1 MRVRNTFIWPPGLPS
16 SAALSSRP
24 APFLALGSGRP
35 GATLSCALL
44 CLLLAASSYAAS
56 IHTENFDFGSMGTGN
71 LHGQD
76 SWVANP
82 TDAGQVQ
89 NTAFAAGDQG
99 VSITNDG
106 SVASG
111 ATISRSFTVGA
122 STNIVWTEWM
132 ARPQPMLRS
141 SFLFDTNATVLFYV
155 NDSNKLVVYNGT
167 TTNALSTTVTPDTW
181 TRFTV
186 RSDYSAKTWDLW
198 VDRTSVVTGLGFYNT
213 GATGFSDLGVSH
225 GSTDG
230 ALAYVDEL
238 DINGIVK
245 QSSAAD
251 ATLDFSETFESYQI
265 GSLYGQS
272 SWTVSDDDSAM
283 VQAYA
288 VQTGTWAA
296 SIENNNG
303 NSSFSTLSQGV
314 NDSTATNEV
323 WSDFYAQPVFATRA
337 TVVPDDDATTAF
349 YVDDAT
355 DRLVVFDGTN
365 RLVLANQA
373 ALTEG
378 SWTRFTVGA
387 DYQSGTWDIWVD
399 GAAYALDL
407 GFYNAS
413 VSQFASFN
421 VQEGETASDTSYVDS
436 IAITA
441 AKPGDIV
448 DDGPT
453 VSIADAGATEGDAG
467 TVAMS
472 FTVTLDTT
480 LDQDVTF
487 DFGTSDST
495 ATAGADYTAT
505 NGSLTIVAGATTTEI
520 NVVVDGDTFGENNET
535 LTVTL
540 SNIVAAVFTDA
551 TATGTITDND
561 EQPAANVLGGA
572 TGISTTEA
580 TANISVTSTGGAPTE
595 AWVFWGESDGTT
607 YKPDE
612 NPGSDWDFGRYV
624 GPVGVEDV
632 TGVMTGLTANTL
644 YYFCTYVSNAHL
656 QVWSDTRQFSTG
668 PWTLDFSEDAESL
681 LTGNIQGQRGWEVTP
696 NALATVISNSAAA
709 NGGDHYVTVTNSVGG
724 SATTL
729 SHPFTDSTA
738 TNEVWSDFY
747 AKVRHV
753 SREFVGVNPNATTA
767 FFVNDS
773 GELVVFDGTTKTNL
787 ASKPLIAEGSWTR
800 FTVKADYDAATWS
813 IWVGADPYAAG
824 LDFHNASA
832 TQFEQFAVDEGDTAG
847 TSALDDLA
855 ITTTAPAGIGDLP
868 EITIS
873 AATSVTNHAATLNA
887 TLVATNGASTDVYVA
902 YGTNDESTVV
912 ANWDTNVLVS
922 SAASP
927 GGTTKPVTGLTASE
941 DYVYRFFASNSV
953 GVAWTDATNFTT
965 EVASMSIADATPVT
979 EPDGAA
985 TIDAT
990 FTVSLSGASASNV
1003 TATFAANSGT
1013 ADEDV
1018 DFVDTNG
1025 TVNITAGTT
1034 SADIVVVV
1042 RGDDAGEP
1050 TEMFT
1055 VTLASPAN
1063 AAITDASGTGT
1074 INDNDEQPAAN
1085 VLGGAMSIST
1095 SEATAN
1101 ISVTSTGGAP
1111 TEAWVFWGES
1121 DGTTYKPD
1129 ENPGSD
1135 WDFGRY
1141 VGPVGVEDVTGVM
1154 TGLTANTLYYFRTYV
1169 SNTYTEAWSAT
1180 RQFTTGPWELDFSE
1194 TFETLLTDN
1203 IQGQRGW
1210 ENSPNYLASVQS
1222 GGAQGGSQ
1230 YGLLTNSSARSA
1242 TTLSHGFDNTA
1253 AINEVWSDFYAK
1265 PVFASRTNVVPNDD
1279 ATTAFFVNSS
1289 GKVVVFDGTAKT
1301 TLTSKPS
1308 VTVDTWTRFTVK
1320 ADYTAKTWSLWVDK
1334 VEMDTGLGFYNSAI
1348 TQFEIFAVDEGS
1360 ESGLATLDS
1369 IDISTTVPSDLLE
1382 AAGTLFKFR

>member
-1 MRVRNTFIWPPGLPS
+1 MRVRNTFIWPPG
-16 SAALSSRP
+16 RP
-24 APFLALGSGRP
+24 PLGVG
-35 GATLSCALL
+35 CW
-44 CLLLAASSYAAS
+44 LLAVGCSFLLAGLSHAAN
-56 IHTENFDFGSMGTGN
+56 IHTESFDSGSMSTGDLN
-71 LHGQD
+71 GED
-76 SWVANP
+76 SWVASP

-89 NTAFAAGDQG
+89 NTTFAAGDQG

-155 NDSNKLVVYNGT
+155 NDSNKLVVFDGT

-198 VDRTSVVTGLGFYNT
+198 VDRTSVATGLGFYNT
-213 GATGFSDLGVSH
+213 GASGFSELGVTE

-230 ALAYVDEL
+230 SLCYLDEL
-238 DINGIVK
+238 DIDGIVK

-265 GSLYGQS
+265 GSLYGQG
-272 SWTVSDDDSAM
+272 SWAVADDDSVM
-283 VQAYA
+283 VQPDT
-288 VQTGTWAA
+288 VQAGTWAA
-296 SIENNNG
+296 SIENKNG
-303 NSSFSTLSQGV
+303 NSSFSTLSQGF
-314 NDSTATNEV
+314 NDSTATNVV

-337 TVVPDDDATTAF
+337 TVVPDDDATMAF

-355 DRLVVFDGTN
+355 DKLVVFDGTN
-365 RLVLANQA
+365 RVVLANRA

-378 SWTRFTVGA
+378 TWTRFTVGA
-387 DYQSGTWDIWVD
+387 DYQSRTWDIWVD
-399 GAAYALDL
+399 GDAYALDL
-407 GFYNAS
+407 GFYNAG

-421 VQEGETASDTSYVDS
+421 VQEGETGNDTSYVDS
-436 IAITA
+436 TAITS

-448 DDGPT
+448 DDGPGLA
-453 VSIADAGATEGDAG
+453 VADAGVTEGDAG
-467 TVAMS
+467 TQLMTFNVS
-472 FTVTLDTT
+472 LDTT

-487 DFGTSDST
+487 DFGTSDGT

-607 YKPDE
+607 YKPSE
-612 NPGSDWDFGRYV
+612 NPGSDWDHGR
-624 GPVGVEDV
+624 D
-632 TGVMTGLTANTL
+632 
-644 YYFCTYVSNAHL
+644 
-656 QVWSDTRQFSTG
+656 
-668 PWTLDFSEDAESL
+668 
-681 LTGNIQGQRGWEVTP
+681 
-696 NALATVISNSAAA
+696 
-709 NGGDHYVTVTNSVGG
+709 
-724 SATTL
+724 
-729 SHPFTDSTA
+729 
-738 TNEVWSDFY
+738 
-747 AKVRHV
+747 
-753 SREFVGVNPNATTA
+753 
-767 FFVNDS
+767 
-773 GELVVFDGTTKTNL
+773 
-787 ASKPLIAEGSWTR
+787 
-800 FTVKADYDAATWS
+800 
-813 IWVGADPYAAG
+813 
-824 LDFHNASA
+824 
-832 TQFEQFAVDEGDTAG
+832 
-847 TSALDDLA
+847 
-855 ITTTAPAGIGDLP
+855 
-868 EITIS
+868 
-873 AATSVTNHAATLNA
+873 
-887 TLVATNGASTDVYVA
+887 
-902 YGTNDESTVV
+902 
-912 ANWDTNVLVS
+912 
-922 SAASP
+922 
-927 GGTTKPVTGLTASE
+927 
-941 DYVYRFFASNSV
+941 
-953 GVAWTDATNFTT
+953 
-965 EVASMSIADATPVT
+965 
-979 EPDGAA
+979 
-985 TIDAT
+985 
-990 FTVSLSGASASNV
+990 
-1003 TATFAANSGT
+1003 
-1013 ADEDV
+1013 
-1018 DFVDTNG
+1018 
-1025 TVNITAGTT
+1025 
-1034 SADIVVVV
+1034 
-1042 RGDDAGEP
+1042 
-1050 TEMFT
+1050 
-1055 VTLASPAN
+1055 
-1063 AAITDASGTGT
+1063 
-1074 INDNDEQPAAN
+1074 
-1085 VLGGAMSIST
+1085 
-1095 SEATAN
+1095 
-1101 ISVTSTGGAP
+1101 
-1111 TEAWVFWGES
+1111 
-1121 DGTTYKPD
+1121 
-1129 ENPGSD
+1129 
-1135 WDFGRY
+1135 

-1230 YGLLTNSSARSA
+1230 YGLLTNSSVRSA